1 MTFLLVL
8 ALTVAAFVIWRYALV
23 RPPVLAAGRPA
34 LDDALA
40 HTPASVIRLDAE
52 GRVVSL
58 HGGWE
63 RCTGWSAGET
73 IGKHY
78 LGFIPA
84 EDRARTRALEDRL
97 RDSSLTEISGTV
109 RLTARA
115 GTIVT
120 SEVHLYPQR
129 EPTGRV
135 NGAVLIAT
143 QASTDHPY
151 GIRLLEGAAAPDAVA
166 APVLLNG
173 TGRDALGKTLAGLA
187 HELNNPL
194 AVITGFAQIL
204 LRSSPTPDDRHAIE
218 SILGEARRATSL
230 IRDVITV
237 ARGEAHTPAERV
249 DLNAL
254 VMSAVAQFRPI
265 LESKGIT
272 FTASLADAELL
283 VEGVPAQMDR
293 VIHNLI
299 RNAQRHLIQCS
310 AAACRLSVSTSH
322 QNGEVVLEVADSGP
336 TLSAE
341 ELERIWD
348 PFAVT
353 GDDADVSGFELAVAH
368 SLVRSQ
374 DGSITVS
381 SDPEHGTVFR
391 VKWRAMTDAT
401 SPEIAGGTRTAGPL
415 DVLVVEDEVTLRD
428 LLSRYL
434 ELRGHAVVL
443 ADGGEQALRLAEQNT
458 FDVVVSD
465 VRMPGIGGPELVRRL
480 RQRPSCAHTR
490 FVLSTGDAL
499 LDLGDLAREGV
510 TGVQLVHKPYD
521 VSRLASIIES
531 P

>member
-1 MTFLLVL
+1 MTSLLVL
-8 ALTVAAFVIWRYALV
+8 VFAVAAFVIWRYALTPPPV
-23 RPPVLAAGRPA
+23 PVTGRPP

-40 HTPASVIRLDAE
+40 HTPASVLRLDAE
-52 GRVVSL
+52 GHIVSL

-63 RCTGWSAGET
+63 QCTGWSPGET

-97 RDSSLTEISGTV
+97 RASTLAEVSGTA
-109 RLTARA
+109 RLTSRA

-135 NGAVLIAT
+135 SGAVVIAT
-143 QASTDHPY
+143 PDSSEGAS
-151 GIRLLEGAAAPDAVA
+151 GIRLFDAVA
-166 APVLLNG
+166 QPEALVVPTELNG
-173 TGRDALGKTLAGLA
+173 TTRGALGKTLAGLA

-218 SILGEARRATSL
+218 SILGEAKRATNL

-254 VMSAVAQFRPI
+254 VMSAVAQFRPT

-272 FTASLADAELL
+272 FSATLSESELS

-293 VIHNLI
+293 VVHNLI
-299 RNAQRHLIQCS
+299 RNAQRHLSHCS
-310 AAACRLSVSTSH
+310 SPRCVLTVATSRED
-322 QNGEVVLEVADSGP
+322 GEVVLEVGDSGP
-336 TLSAE
+336 PLSAE
-341 ELERIWD
+341 EMERIWD

-353 GDDADVSGFELAVAH
+353 GDEADVSGFELAVAH
-368 SLVRSQ
+368 SLVTAQR
-374 DGSITVS
+374 GSITVS
-381 SDPEHGTVFR
+381 SDPDHGTVFR
-391 VKWRAMTDAT
+391 VTWHASTDT
-401 SPEIAGGTRTAGPL
+401 THPEASRGARPPAPL

-428 LLSRYL
+428 LLARYL

-443 ADGGEQALRLAEQNT
+443 ADSGEQALRLAEQNT

-480 RQRPSCAHTR
+480 RQQPSCAHTR

-499 LDLGDLAREGV
+499 LELGDLAREGV
-510 TGVQLVHKPYD
+510 TGVRLVHKPYD
-521 VSRLASIIES
+521 VSRLANIIES

>member
-1 MTFLLVL
+1 MTFLLVV
-8 ALTVAAFVIWRYALV
+8 AITVAAFVIWRYARV
-23 RPPVLAAGRPA
+23 RPPVLAAGRPT

-52 GRVVSL
+52 GHVVSL

-97 RDSSLTEISGTV
+97 RDSTLTEIAGTV
-109 RLTARA
+109 RLTARG
-115 GTIVT
+115 GTMVT
-120 SEVHLYPQR
+120 SQVHLFPQR

-135 NGAVLIAT
+135 SGAVLIAT
-143 QASTDHPY
+143 QAPTDRQP
-151 GIRLLEGAAAPDAVA
+151 GMQLLEGAAPDAVA
-166 APVLLNG
+166 APIALNG

-204 LRSSPTPDDRHAIE
+204 LRSSPAPDDRHAIE

-237 ARGEAHTPAERV
+237 ARGEAHTPAERI

-254 VMSAVAQFRPI
+254 VMSAVARFRPI

-272 FTASLADAELL
+272 LSATLADAELI

-299 RNAQRHLIQCS
+299 RNAQRHLAQCS
-310 AAACRLSVSTSH
+310 ADACTLSVSTSRES
-322 QNGEVVLEVADSGP
+322 GDIALEVADSGP
-336 TLSAE
+336 PLSAE

-368 SLVRSQ
+368 SLVRAQ
-374 DGSITVS
+374 GGSITVS
-381 SDPEHGTVFR
+381 SDRDHGTVFR
-391 VKWRAMTDAT
+391 VKWRAMAQASS
-401 SPEIAGGTRTAGPL
+401 SPDTVAGARTAGPL

-434 ELRGHAVVL
+434 QLRGHAVVL
-443 ADGGEQALRLAEQNT
+443 AEGGEQALRLAEQNT

-510 TGVQLVHKPYD
+510 TGVHLVHKPYD